1 MYRVTRL
8 NVAVER
14 REYIMLYIKQQNKI
28 AMSYM
33 VLSFI
38 FIWKF
43 KTIKTSTYNKIVSD
57 TIILQNAIIHST
69 VKHNY

>member
-28 AMSYM
+28 VIFYM
-33 VLSFI
+33 VLSLI
-38 FIWKF
+38 FIRKF
-43 KTIKTSTYNKIVSD
+43 KTIKTS
-57 TIILQNAIIHST
+57 IIRLFPIPLSYKTQLYTAL
-69 VKHNY
+69 